1 MINVLVQFEF
11 VLLFG
16 GFWPL
21 SAALAPASPP
31 PKCRPQIR
39 AKADTFHLAQL
50 IVSSSPNC
58 HRRSNCPG
66 WRAAKRRPLSYGRRG
81 LN

>member
-31 PKCRPQIR
+31 P
-39 AKADTFHLAQL
+39 
-50 IVSSSPNC
+50 PNV
-58 HRRSNCPG
+58 
-66 WRAAKRRPLSYGRRG
+66 G
-81 LN
+81 LKSEQKLTLFI